1 MDGSQVKK
9 IKIFSD
15 LGDDELKVITTF
27 ATTKKVPAGE
37 IAVREGDFA
46 NRFMAIEEGE
56 ARVIRDGSEVG
67 RLGPGEIF
75 GEIGLIERET
85 RTATVE
91 AITDL
96 HLIEI
101 EHWELQRM
109 KKAIPHVYKRIEEL
123 AEERSAIK

>member
-15 LGDDELKVITTF
+15 LSDEELKVITTF
-27 ATTKKVPAGE
+27 ATSKRVPAGQV
-37 IAVREGDFA
+37 AVREGDFA
-46 NRFMAIEEGE
+46 NRFMAIEHGE
-56 ARVIRDGSEVG
+56 ARVIRNGTEVG

-75 GEIGLIERET
+75 GEIGLIERER

-96 HLIEI
+96 DLIEI

-109 KKAIPHVYKRIEEL
+109 KKVIPHVYERIERL
-123 AEERSAIK
+123 AEERSAS